1 VTACHLCGCHWLQ
14 IEQFIKLC
22 RFLACTAAGTAA
34 TAAGSAAAAPAVEAV
49 KTQLK
54 SEVDAAVGFILDNL
68 ASLSLMEDKAV
79 ALAEASQ
86 VRCWQN
92 YALLL
97 GALVGTVMAGWRW
110 RC

>member
-1 VTACHLCGCHWLQ
+1 MAVCRLCRCQWLQ
-14 IEQFIKLC
+14 IEQSIKLC

-34 TAAGSAAAAPAVEAV
+34 IAAGSAAAAPVVEAL

-54 SEVDAAVGFILDNL
+54 SEVDAAVGFILENL

-86 VRCWQN
+86 VGQMVCC
-92 YALLL
+92 
-97 GALVGTVMAGWRW
+97 AGGCVAGVVRGG
-110 RC
+110 C